1 MLIASDA
8 FQKYQEATG
17 ATPDKTTGLL
27 TISSDGFSKLES
39 LFYEIGGVSLTLTTI
54 TSFT

>member
-54 TSFT
+54 TS